1 VWLQVASVEGALG
14 ALDRDVDALIAQ
26 GSESGG
32 HLRGVYEGR
41 PVPRSELVPQV
52 VAVAGGRLVLAAGG
66 ITNGEGL
73 AEALREG
80 ADGAWVGT
88 RFAASL
94 ESHAHDEYKRRVVA
108 ASKKDIV
115 TTTMFGPEWPD
126 VATTA
131 IRNRVVNEWAGR
143 EDQIPTPPPPPLIIG
158 TTLFAGAPYAMPK
171 FSAVLPTRDTSGDFE
186 EMWFTAGGVS
196 AQQVKDV
203 KSAAE
208 IVAEM
213 GSEARSIIEHTVLS
227 GA

>member
-1 VWLQVASVEGALG
+1 MQVASVDGAREALG
-14 ALDRDVDALIAQ
+14 RGVDALIAQ
-26 GSESGG
+26 GAESGG
-32 HLRGVYEGR
+32 HLRGAFEGH
-41 PVPRSELVPQV
+41 PVPRSELVPQL
-52 VAVAGGRLVLAAGG
+52 VAAAGGRMVLAAGG

-73 AEALREG
+73 AEALRQG

-94 ESHAHDEYKRRVVA
+94 ESYAHDEYKRRVVA
-108 ASKKDIV
+108 AAKKDTA
-115 TTTMFGPEWPD
+115 TTTIFGPEWPG
-126 VATTA
+126 VPTAA

-143 EDQIPTPPPPPLIIG
+143 EDQIPSPPPPPLVIG

-171 FSAVLPTRDTSGDFE
+171 FSAILPTRDTSGDFE
-186 EMWFTAGGVS
+186 EMWFTAGSVS
-196 AQQVKDV
+196 TQQIRNIKPAAQ
-203 KSAAE
+203 